1 MQGEDD
7 PRPCARAE
15 WELLPTRAGVQLSLR
30 LARSKTHKLTL
41 DLISGAGELYDL
53 VNDPDEMKNL
63 FDHPDYASV
72 QAELTALI
80 HARPDDAIDLQTQV
94 GLA

>member
-1 MQGEDD
+1 MEGHDD

-30 LARSKTHKLTL
+30 LVRSKTHKLTR

-53 VNDPDEMKNL
+53 VNDPHEMKNV
-63 FDHPDYASV
+63 FDDARYAGV
-72 QAELTALI
+72 RAELTEMI